1 MANRSISSFDMSC
14 IRSGMPYPSLIM
26 SLFSELKRRNVFR
39 VAIAYTVIAWLLA
52 QVADLAFDNFG
63 TPEWVSKTVLFLLLL
78 GFPLAIFF
86 AWAFELTPE
95 GLKKEKDVDREASI
109 TSHTGR
115 KLDYSII
122 VLLVVALGYFVW
134 ESRIA
139 DRGDEVDQATDQV
152 AVATVEDAVI
162 ENDISIA
169 VLPFD
174 NRSSREEDEFFT
186 EGIHDDLLTTIAK
199 IGSMKVISR
208 TSVMAYKDTTKNI
221 REIAKELGVANILEG
236 GVQRSGDKVRINVQ
250 LIDAVADVHL
260 WAEIYDRELTA
271 ENIFSIQSE
280 ISKAIADAL
289 QATLSP
295 EEQEKLDVVH
305 TKNLEAYESYL
316 LAKRLWTARTAES
329 NAESIKHFQ
338 HAIDLDPAYALAYVG
353 LSDAYRHSVYYEGV
367 DPSDVFPLAKR
378 ALETALQINDQL
390 GEAYATMGTLKSS
403 ARDYTGAEADFLRA
417 IELSPNYLPS
427 YNWYALLLG
436 FQGRDEDALAIL
448 RKGLALDPLS
458 AVIRNNIGF
467 TLSATGQFDEARKTF
482 ERGIEMHPTSSF
494 GFIGYAFYHAGVRGR
509 IDVATLWMS
518 NALEVDPT
526 DAGTMSFLAF
536 MYLTLGDFD
545 TAERWLDRSIVAQSD
560 NVIQKATRLSLLI
573 LRDNKNERGEA
584 ENLANDVY
592 AQIKATSEFGGF
604 FLSHLRDIDIANGRY
619 DEALQRYA
627 TIFPEIVS
635 ADEPGINRANFY
647 VAVEIA
653 YLHIQSGE
661 EEQGRALLEAAI
673 SIINTVPILSIDGG
687 GWGNARTYALLGRRD
702 EALAELQRGVDAG
715 WRMDWRYAF
724 DHDPI
729 FASLRDEPDFAAMRA
744 EIATDM
750 AEQLRNVRELEASGE
765 ILRPEALIQTSS
777 LQSDASL

>member
-1 MANRSISSFDMSC
+1 
-14 IRSGMPYPSLIM
+14 M

-39 VAIAYTVIAWLLA
+39 VAIAYTVIAWILA
-52 QVADLAFDNFG
+52 QVADIAFDNFG
-63 TPEWVSKTVLFLLLL
+63 TPEWVSKTVLFLLVL
-78 GFPLAIFF
+78 GFPLAVFF

-122 VLLVVALGYFVW
+122 VLLVLALGYFVW
-134 ESRIA
+134 ESRVA
-139 DRGDEVDQATDQV
+139 ERGFDVDQAAVEV
-152 AVATVEDAVI
+152 AAATAEDAVI

-236 GVQRSGDKVRINVQ
+236 GIQRSGNQVRINVQ
-250 LIDAVADVHL
+250 LIDAENDIHL

-271 ENIFSIQSE
+271 ENIFAIQSE

-295 EEQEKLDVVH
+295 EDQEKLDVVH
-305 TKNLEAYESYL
+305 TRNLEAYESYL

-329 NAESIKHFQ
+329 NAESIIHFQ

-353 LSDAYRHSVYYEGV
+353 LSDAYRHSVYYEGA
-367 DPSDVFPLAKR
+367 DPSDVFPLARR
-378 ALETALQINDQL
+378 ALETALHLNDQL
-390 GEAYATMGTLKSS
+390 GEAYASLGTLKSS
-403 ARDYTGAEADFLRA
+403 ARDYAGAEADFLRA

-427 YNWYALLLG
+427 YNWYSLLLG
-436 FQGRDEDALAIL
+436 FQGRNEESLVIL

-458 AVIRNNIGF
+458 AVIRNNVGF
-467 TLSATGQFDEARKTF
+467 ALSAVGQFNEARKTF
-482 ERGIEMHPTSSF
+482 ERSIEMHPMSRF
-494 GFIGYAFYHAGVRGR
+494 GYSGLGFHHAGVSGR
-509 IDVATLWMS
+509 IDEATMWLS
-518 NALEVDPT
+518 NALEVAPT
-526 DAGTMSFLAF
+526 DAGTMSFLAM

-545 TAERWLDRSIVAQSD
+545 TAEQWLDRSLVAQPD
-560 NVIQKATRLSLLI
+560 NVTQKVFRLSLLI
-573 LRDNKNERGEA
+573 LRDNKDERGEA
-584 ENLANDVY
+584 EDVANDVY
-592 AQIKATSEFGGF
+592 AQINETNEFGGF

-619 DEALQRYA
+619 DEALRRYA

-635 ADEPGINRANFY
+635 ADEPGINRANFFA
-647 VAVEIA
+647 AVEIA
-653 YLHIQSGE
+653 YLHFQSGE
-661 EEQGRALLEAAI
+661 EEQGRQLLEAAI
-673 SIINTVPILSIDGG
+673 PIINTVPILSVYGS
-687 GWGNARTYALLGRRD
+687 GWGNARSYALLGKKD
-702 EALAELQRGVDAG
+702 EALAELQRGVNAG
-715 WRMDWRYAF
+715 WRMGWRYAF

-729 FASLRDEPDFAAMRA
+729 FASLRDEPEFAAMRA

-750 AEQLRNVRELEASGE
+750 AEQLEHVRELEEAGE
-765 ILRPEALIQTSS
+765 ILRPEAFIQISS